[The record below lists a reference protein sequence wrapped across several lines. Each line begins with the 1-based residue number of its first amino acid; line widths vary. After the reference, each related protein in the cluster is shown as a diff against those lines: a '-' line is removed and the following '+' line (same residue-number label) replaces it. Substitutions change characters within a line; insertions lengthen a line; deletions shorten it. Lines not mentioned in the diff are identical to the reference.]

1 MHLRFPGYLFVLI
14 VFSACL
20 SYCSEADHTVVE
32 AGSIDDLYEFGDTTH
47 LMQRASEILSKPLLY
62 PMAALN
68 DAVQFPRGTYVS
80 LACYWWPD
88 SSSANRLPYQRRDG
102 EVNPETRSHV
112 SDLPAMIEMAKRV
125 ELLSAAYSI
134 TGDESFA
141 ERAIEQLYSWFIDK
155 SSAMLPHLEHAQ
167 MIRGRDV
174 GRSYGVIDTWWLV
187 RVIQSIHKLR
197 SSMSWSDDIETG
209 LKNWFTH
216 YVNWLLNSDFGAL
229 EMQSKNNHGTWYDVQ
244 LVTFS
249 LFIGQN
255 QFAAEHLETV
265 SKNRL
270 NRQIASAGRQR
281 FETRRPKPEHYSI
294 YNLNGWMELYGHADY
309 LGVDINPS
317 QRFWGGTLEDAV
329 IYLIDMMQGIDF
341 QDILDPLD
349 RTDSDRL
356 YLDLLLKSA
365 ERYQNQTIVDEI
377 NRIKPQ
383 VRNPELAI
391 IKNKK
396 LQLPVAVSDQH

>member
-1 MHLRFPGYLFVLI
+1 MHLRFPGYLIVLA
-14 VFSACL
+14 VLSACL
-20 SYCSEADHTVVE
+20 SFCSEADYTIAEPE
-32 AGSIDDLYEFGDTTH
+32 ALYGLYELGDTTN
-47 LMQRASEILSKPLLY
+47 LLNRASKILSEPPLY
-62 PMAALN
+62 PTAALISETP
-68 DAVQFPRGTYVS
+68 FPRGTYVS

-88 SSSANRLPYQRRDG
+88 SSSVDGLPYERRDG
-102 EVNPETRSHV
+102 EVNPETRSEA

-134 TGDESFA
+134 TGDESYA
-141 ERAIEQLYSWFIDK
+141 EQAIEQLYSWFIDK
-155 SSAMLPHLEHAQ
+155 NSAMLPHLEHAQ
-167 MIRGRDV
+167 MIRGRDT
-174 GRSYGVIDTWWLV
+174 GRSYGVIDIWWLV
-187 RVIQSIHKLR
+187 RVIHSVPLIRASENWL
-197 SSMSWSDDIETG
+197 DDVEVG

-216 YVNWLLNSDFGAL
+216 YVNWLRNSEFGVL

-249 LFIGQN
+249 LFIGQEE
-255 QFAAEHLETV
+255 FAAEHLETV

-270 NRQIASAGRQR
+270 NLQIASTGRQR

-317 QRFWGGTLEDAV
+317 PRFWGGTIEDAI
-329 IYLIDMMQGIDF
+329 IYLIGLMRDIDF
-341 QDILDPLD
+341 EDILDPLD

-356 YLDLLLKSA
+356 YFDLLIKSA
-365 ERYQNQTIVDEI
+365 ERYQNQAIIDEI

-383 VRNPELAI
+383 VRNPELPI
-391 IKNKK
+391 IRNKK
-396 LQLPVAVSDQH
+396 TLPPAALSN